1 MSCPS
6 LTIIYL
12 AHDYLHKME
21 NKKGTIAILGSGNI
35 GLSLANGLVKSE
47 YCAADNIIL
56 TRRSIHLLNAKAKEG
71 FRVTADNAEAVSA
84 ASVIIL
90 AVLPQQL
97 NGLLAEI
104 LPVID
109 HEKHLVISVISGV
122 SCKDIK
128 AKLGENVQVVR
139 VMPNTAISIGQSMT
153 CIASDNAG
161 YLNME
166 IVTEMFETVGSVV
179 QINEELMTS
188 ATALCA
194 CGIAFFLRAIRAA
207 SQGGV
212 EIGFHAEDAL
222 KMAVQT
228 AKGAADLL
236 LQHHSHPEHEIDKVT
251 SPKGCTIAGLNE
263 MEHNG
268 FSSSL
273 IKGIK
278 LSSIKAGGLYTED
291 K

>member
-1 MSCPS
+1 
-6 LTIIYL
+6 
-12 AHDYLHKME
+12 ME
-21 NKKGTIAILGSGNI
+21 QLQGKIAIIGSGNI
-35 GLSLANGLVKSE
+35 GASLAKGLVKSGYAE
-47 YCAADNIIL
+47 VSGITL
-56 TRRSIHLLNAKAKEG
+56 TRRNIAGLSPYAEQG
-71 FRVTADNAEAVSA
+71 YGVTADNAAAVA
-84 ASVIIL
+84 GADIVVL
-90 AVLPQQL
+90 CVLPQQL
-97 NGLLAEI
+97 NLLLDEI
-104 LPVID
+104 SGVID
-109 HEKHLVISVISGV
+109 VNRHLVISVASGV
-122 SCKDIK
+122 SCADIRN
-128 AKLGENVQVVR
+128 KLSEELQVVR
-139 VMPNTAISIGQSMT
+139 AMPNTAIAIGQSMT
-153 CIASDNAG
+153 CVATDNASESNVQ
-161 YLNME
+161 L
-166 IVTEMFETVGSVV
+166 VTRMFETVGSVV
-179 QINEELMTS
+179 KINEDLMTS

-236 LQHHSHPEHEIDKVT
+236 LQMQSHPEQEIDKVT

-278 LSSIKAGGLYTED
+278 LSATKAGELYKKE
-291 K
+291 

>member
-1 MSCPS
+1 
-6 LTIIYL
+6 
-12 AHDYLHKME
+12 ME
-21 NKKGTIAILGSGNI
+21 NNGNIAILGSGNM
-35 GLSLANGLVKSE
+35 GLAFADGLVKSNT
-47 YCAADNIIL
+47 YLPSQIIL
-56 TRRSIHLLNAKAKEG
+56 TRRSINSLSKQAEEGYQTSTNNFEAANNASI
-71 FRVTADNAEAVSA
+71 VV
-84 ASVIIL
+84 L

-97 NGLLAEI
+97 NTLLAEI
-104 LPVID
+104 QGAINP
-109 HEKHLVISVISGV
+109 EKHLIISVITGV
-122 SCKDIK
+122 TCKDIK
-128 AKLGENVQVVR
+128 AKLSENIQVVR
-139 VMPNTAISIGQSMT
+139 AMPNTAISIGQSMT
-153 CIASDNAG
+153 CITTDSARKEN
-161 YLNME
+161 LNL
-166 IVTEMFETVGSVV
+166 TEKLFETVGSVV
-179 QINEELMTS
+179 QIHEDLMSS

-236 LQHHSHPEHEIDKVT
+236 LVNGSHPEHEIDKVT

-263 MEHNG
+263 MEHQG
-268 FSSSL
+268 FSSAL

-278 LSSIKAGGLYTED
+278 LSALKAGGLYTE

>member
-1 MSCPS
+1 MKKI
-6 LTIIYL
+6 TII
-12 AHDYLHKME
+12 
-21 NKKGTIAILGSGNI
+21 GSGNI
-35 GLSLANGLVKSE
+35 GLSLAKGLVKADFAQ
-47 YCAADNIIL
+47 AADITL
-56 TRRSIHLLNAKAKEG
+56 TRRNIDHLKAYQEAG
-71 FRVTADNAEAVSA
+71 FNISNNNK
-84 ASVIIL
+84 ASVEAADIVIL

-97 NGLLAEI
+97 NAVLDEI
-104 LPVID
+104 NTSIVAA
-109 HEKHLVISVISGV
+109 KHLVISVISGV
-122 SCKDIK
+122 SCAAVKD
-128 AKLGENVQVVR
+128 KLGNDVEVIR
-139 VMPNTAISIGQSMT
+139 AMPNTAIAIGQSMT
-153 CIASDNAG
+153 CIASDNASTAN
-161 YLNME
+161 LAD
-166 IVTEMFETVGSVV
+166 ITRMFETVGSVV
-179 QINEELMTS
+179 KINEDLMTS

-212 EIGFHAEDAL
+212 EIGFHADEAL

-236 LQHHSHPEHEIDKVT
+236 LLHGTHPESEIDKVT

-278 LSSIKAGGLYTED
+278 LSALKAGNLYTKEG
-291 K
+291 

>member
-1 MSCPS
+1 
-6 LTIIYL
+6 
-12 AHDYLHKME
+12 ME
-21 NKKGTIAILGSGNI
+21 QFKGSIAILGSGNI
-35 GLSLANGLVKSE
+35 GVSLAKGLVKAGYAQPAQIS
-47 YCAADNIIL
+47 L
-56 TRRSIHLLNAKAKEG
+56 TRRSSHGLSALAEQGYATSTDNPA
-71 FRVTADNAEAVSA
+71 VTAHADIV
-84 ASVIIL
+84 VL

-97 NGLLAEI
+97 NGLLDQIRPA
-104 LPVID
+104 VNTGNG
-109 HEKHLVISVISGV
+109 KQVFISVASGV
-122 SCKDIK
+122 SCADIRS
-128 AKLGENVQVVR
+128 KLGENVQVVR
-139 VMPNTAISIGQSMT
+139 AMPNTAIAIGQSMT
-153 CIASDNAG
+153 CVASDNASKE
-161 YLNME
+161 NVAE
-166 IVTEMFETVGSVV
+166 VVRMFETVGSVV
-179 QINEELMTS
+179 TINEDLMTS

-212 EIGFHAEDAL
+212 EIGFHADEAL

-236 LQHHSHPEHEIDKVT
+236 LQMASHPEQEIDKVT

-278 LSSIKAGGLYTED
+278 LSAVKAGALYTKE
-291 K
+291 

>member
-1 MSCPS
+1 
-6 LTIIYL
+6 
-12 AHDYLHKME
+12 ME
-21 NKKGTIAILGSGNI
+21 KFTGKIAILGSGNI
-35 GLSLANGLVKSE
+35 GISLAKGLVK
-47 YCAADNIIL
+47 ADYVRADQISL
-56 TRRSIHLLNAKAKEG
+56 TRRNVAKLEAFADQG
-71 FRVTADNAEAVSA
+71 FVLSSDNAAVVA
-84 ASVIIL
+84 ASDMIVL

-97 NGLLAEI
+97 NQLMEEI
-104 LPVID
+104 APVID
-109 HEKHLVISVISGV
+109 LNKHVVISVASGV
-122 SCKDIK
+122 SCVDIRH
-128 AKLGENVQVVR
+128 KLNDKVEVVR
-139 VMPNTAISIGQSMT
+139 AMPNTAIAIGQSMT
-153 CIASDNAG
+153 CVASDNAAAA
-161 YLNME
+161 NVDE
-166 IVTEMFETVGSVV
+166 VVRMFETVGAVV
-179 QINEELMTS
+179 KINEDLMTS

-212 EIGFHAEDAL
+212 EIGFHADEAL

-236 LQHHSHPEHEIDKVT
+236 LKMQSHPEQEIDKVT

-278 LSSIKAGGLYTED
+278 LSAIKAGALYTKE
-291 K
+291 